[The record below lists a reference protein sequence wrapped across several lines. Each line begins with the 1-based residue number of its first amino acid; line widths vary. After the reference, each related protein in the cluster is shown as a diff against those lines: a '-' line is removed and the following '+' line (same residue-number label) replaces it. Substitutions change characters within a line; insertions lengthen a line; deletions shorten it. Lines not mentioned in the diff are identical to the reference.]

1 MPQIEVVFDMA
12 TGFTHTLKLTDWRS
26 VMSVSATRPDAIM
39 LSIQLQNANISIAGL
54 LPATFLYKER
64 AIGE

>member
-39 LSIQLQNANISIAGL
+39 LSLQNANISIAGL